1 MLLGGQFPYTEK
13 PQDVTV
19 VEDFV
24 IPVVVKCMLVV
35 VKGVLEVV
43 KDASGVVKD
52 VPKVIKDMP
61 EGAKNVP
68 VAVKGVDV
76 VGVFVVSGVQLE
88 VV

>member
-1 MLLGGQFPYTEK
+1 LWSLRIIPPWGCIPIY
-13 PQDVTV
+13 TV

-24 IPVVVKCMLVV
+24 IPVVVKDMLVV

-52 VPKVIKDMP
+52 VPEEAKD
-61 EGAKNVP
+61 AP

-76 VGVFVVSGVQLE
+76 VGVFVVSGG
-88 VV
+88 